1 MESGGPQPPM
11 TDDELPDYVC
21 CVVTESV
28 WTWFLTI
35 ILSVLLFAL
44 ATLRYC
50 KRYLGSEQFASKNQ
64 HLLARQ
70 LVRTTWLVEN
80 EWFTQVVSYG
90 LFALIFMH
98 ICTDEE
104 DSSNVS

>member
-1 MESGGPQPPM
+1 MKMEESDRAM
-11 TDDELPDYVC
+11 LDSEIPDYVC

-35 ILSVLLFAL
+35 ILSVMLFAM

-50 KRYLGSEQFASKNQ
+50 KRYLGSEKYVSKNQ

-70 LVRTTWLVEN
+70 LVRYFL
-80 EWFTQVVSYG
+80 
-90 LFALIFMH
+90 LP
-98 ICTDEE
+98 CTLQGPKDTFEL
-104 DSSNVS
+104 SLCSNKQPWKGMS

>member
-1 MESGGPQPPM
+1 MECECFENEKMKVEDREMLDS
-11 TDDELPDYVC
+11 EIPDYVC

-50 KRYLGSEQFASKNQ
+50 KRHLGSEKYVSKNQ

-70 LVRTTWLVEN
+70 LVKLSCA
-80 EWFTQVVSYG
+80 FVSSW
-90 LFALIFMH
+90 
-98 ICTDEE
+98 T
-104 DSSNVS
+104 